1 MNQEIAID
9 KRAGKLQLSQWLFN
23 PFQFIAG
30 GKALFIGVVIIL
42 ITSSLGSI
50 SSTHFDGVLDVHT
63 GRSVPTWFFIA
74 EGLINWLSLT
84 VVLTIFG
91 LILRGFSFR
100 MIDIFGTQA
109 LARWPHIITAIAALT
124 PGYQRYSAYISHKL
138 LKTCPVAM
146 PHQTDALFFA
156 LVLVIVICMS
166 IWMVVLMY
174 RAYSVSCNI
183 KGIKAVGSFIAG
195 LIIAEVLSKLGIFW
209 LFTVYGSAV

>member
-9 KRAGKLQLSQWLFN
+9 KGAGKLQLSQWLFN

-42 ITSSLGSI
+42 ITSGLGSI

-63 GRSVPTWFFIA
+63 GRSVPIWLFVA
-74 EGLINWLSLT
+74 EGLIDWLSLA
-84 VVLTIFG
+84 VVLFIFG
-91 LILRGFSFR
+91 LLLRRLSFR
-100 MIDIFGTQA
+100 MIDVFGTQA
-109 LARWPHIITAIAALT
+109 LARWPHIITAMVALA
-124 PGYQRYSAYISHKL
+124 PGYQRYSAHISYKL
-138 LKTCPVAM
+138 LKTCPVVM
-146 PHQTDALFFA
+146 PYQTDALFFA
-156 LVLVIVICMS
+156 LVLIVVICMS

-195 LIIAEVLSKLGIFW
+195 LIIAEVLSKLSIFW
-209 LFTVYGSAV
+209 LFTV

>member
-9 KRAGKLQLSQWLFN
+9 TNVRKFQLGQWLFN

-42 ITSSLGSI
+42 ITSGLGSI

-63 GRSVPTWFFIA
+63 GRSVPIWLFIA
-74 EGLINWLSLT
+74 EGLIDWLSFA
-84 VVLTIFG
+84 VVLAIFG
-91 LILRGFSFR
+91 LILRGLSFR
-100 MIDIFGTQA
+100 MIDILGTQA
-109 LARWPHIITAIAALT
+109 LARWPHIMTAIVALA
-124 PGYQRYSAYISHKL
+124 PGYQRYSAYISNKL
-138 LKTCPVAM
+138 LKTCPVAT
-146 PHQTDALFFA
+146 HYQTDALFFA
-156 LVLVIVICMS
+156 LVLVVVICMT

-195 LIIAEVLSKLGIFW
+195 LIIAEVLSKLGIWW
-209 LFTVYGSAV
+209 LFTV